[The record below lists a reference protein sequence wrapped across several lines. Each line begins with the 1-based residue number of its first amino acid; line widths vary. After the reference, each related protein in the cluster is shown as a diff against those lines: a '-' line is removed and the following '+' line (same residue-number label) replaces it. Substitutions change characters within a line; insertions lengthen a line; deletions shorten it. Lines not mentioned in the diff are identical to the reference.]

1 MNGRR
6 NMAQAAQLPEKKMS
20 HESGEFFAG
29 NWAAQTPSQD
39 ITGQWGDAMS
49 PISEEEPPLCTLVLN
64 SFDVKTE
71 SGSLKSQFSHGWEPR
86 VGYQ

>member
-1 MNGRR
+1 MDDVTWLKQPSYRK
-6 NMAQAAQLPEKKMS
+6 KKMS

-29 NWAAQTPSQD
+29 NRAAQTPSQD

-71 SGSLKSQFSHGWEPR
+71 SGSLKSQFSHGWEPHA
-86 VGYQ
+86 GYQ